1 MLSDIL
7 TAHDL
12 PGTVIPPVVNVD
24 AAIAAACAR
33 IAPLW
38 PLKAFV
44 AVNPFLGLTDL
55 SFGDAARLLHR
66 VGGVD
71 MLPPRTFWAAMRAEG
86 RIIDDDLA
94 AAATAH
100 GVDLASVVTA
110 LAAPPVAASSA
121 GRIATVA
128 ELLDTAAKG
137 DRLASRTAFMI
148 DETSKI
154 AAAWFDEGQAAWP
167 LPGRGTSL
175 YAAWRAVAV
184 HDRNPAAMGIATFN
198 ATVASADA
206 DPVAAIAATLAELG
220 VPPIA
225 QTDYLYR
232 ALLDIAGWAGVARW
246 HGWQAELKGQ
256 TDPTLVELLAVR
268 VVWGLAL
275 YRAQRATFQATW
287 RAAMAQAATASPSTA
302 PVFDE
307 IALGL
312 VLQDAYEASVQRGLA
327 AKLSRG
333 AVPLPTTRP
342 DVQMAFCIDVRS
354 EPFRR
359 ALEAQSPSIE
369 TVGFAGFF
377 GFALEYVPVGRMQGN
392 AQCPVLLSP
401 SVTVCEGLAHAHGDE
416 EDVVL
421 ARRLL
426 RRRAT
431 KAWKGFKLAAVSTF
445 AFVETIGLGFLVKIA
460 SNALATARPAPDP
473 RTDGLNAVA
482 VMRLAPKLEARE
494 VAGRMSGFPPS
505 LRLDSAET
513 VLRAMSMTG
522 NFARLVVLAGH
533 GSTTVNNPHAAGLDC
548 GACGGHT
555 GEANARVAAAILNDA
570 AVRAALPAR
579 GIDVPAD
586 TVFVAAL
593 HDTTTDGVTLYDAD
607 AGADHT
613 ADLWQLRGWL
623 SAAGAATRRE
633 RSTLLGLA
641 ADARLDTAIATR
653 SRDWAQVRPEWGL
666 AGNAAF
672 VAAPRA
678 RTYGLDFGGRAFL
691 HSYDWRADEGF
702 KVLELIITAP
712 MVVASWI
719 NLQYYASTANNAV
732 FGAGNKV
739 LHNVSGALGVI
750 EGNAGDLRV
759 GLPWQSVHD
768 GTRFVHEPVRLTVAI
783 DAPHT
788 AIEAV
793 LDKHLQVAAL
803 VRNRWLHLWCID
815 GAPVSVRG

>member
-1 MLSDIL
+1 MPFDTLIAADMI
-7 TAHDL
+7 
-12 PGTVIPPVVNVD
+12 GTVTPLAVD
-24 AAIAAACAR
+24 VEVAIVAASAR

-55 SFGDAARLLHR
+55 SFGEAARLLHR

-71 MLPPRTFWAAMRAEG
+71 MLPARAFWKTMHGEG
-86 RIIDDDLA
+86 RIADADLA
-94 AAATAH
+94 AAAVSH
-100 GVDLASVVTA
+100 GLDLPGVLAS

-128 ELLDTAAKG
+128 ELLDAAAEG
-137 DRLASRTAFMI
+137 DRLASRTAFMV

-167 LPGRGTSL
+167 MPGRGTNL

-184 HDRNPAAMGIATFN
+184 HDRNPSAMGIPTFN

-206 DPVAAIAATLAELG
+206 DPVAAIATTLAELG
-220 VPPIA
+220 VPPVA
-225 QTDYLYR
+225 QADYLYR

-246 HGWQAELKGQ
+246 HSWQAELQGKI
-256 TDPTLVELLAVR
+256 DSTLVELLAVR

-275 YRAQRATFQATW
+275 YRSQGAAFQATW
-287 RAAMAQAATASPSTA
+287 HATMAQAASATPLAE
-302 PVFDE
+302 PVFDD

-312 VLQDAYEASVQRGLA
+312 VMQDAFEIRVQRDLA
-327 AKLSRG
+327 AKLARG
-333 AVPLPTTRP
+333 PVPLPTTRP
-342 DVQMAFCIDVRS
+342 DVQIAFCIDVRS

-359 ALEAQSPSIE
+359 ALETQSVSIQ

-377 GFALEYVPVGRMQGN
+377 GFAIEYVPVGRTLGN

-401 SVTVCEGLAHAHGDE
+401 SVTVCEGLAHVRGDE
-416 EDVVL
+416 EDVLL

-426 RRRAT
+426 RRRAA

-445 AFVETIGLGFLVKIA
+445 AFVETIGLAFFTKIA
-460 SNALATARPAPDP
+460 RNALATSRPAPDP
-473 RTDGLNAVA
+473 RTDGLDAAAVK
-482 VMRLAPKLEARE
+482 RLAPKLEARE
-494 VAGRMSGFPPS
+494 VAGRATGFALP
-505 LRLDSAET
+505 LRIDSAET

-533 GSTTVNNPHAAGLDC
+533 GSTTVNNPHAAALDC

-555 GEANARVAAAILNDA
+555 GEANARVAAAILNDTD
-570 AVRAALPAR
+570 VRAALPSR
-579 GIDVPAD
+579 GIFVPAD

-593 HDTTTDGVTLYDAD
+593 HDTTTDNVTIYDAD
-607 AGADHT
+607 AGADHA
-613 ADLWQLRGWL
+613 ADLRLLRAWL
-623 SAAGAATRRE
+623 GKAGAATRQE
-633 RSTLLGLA
+633 RAKLLGLA
-641 ADARLDTAIATR
+641 ADAHLDIAIATR

-672 VAAPRA
+672 IAAPRA
-678 RTYGLDFGGRAFL
+678 RTYGLDFAGRAFL
-691 HSYDWRADEGF
+691 HSYDWQADEGF

-719 NLQYYASTANNAV
+719 NLQYYASSANNAV

-783 DAPHT
+783 DAPRV

-793 LDKHLQVAAL
+793 LGKHPQVAAL

-815 GAPVSVRG
+815 GAPEVVRG